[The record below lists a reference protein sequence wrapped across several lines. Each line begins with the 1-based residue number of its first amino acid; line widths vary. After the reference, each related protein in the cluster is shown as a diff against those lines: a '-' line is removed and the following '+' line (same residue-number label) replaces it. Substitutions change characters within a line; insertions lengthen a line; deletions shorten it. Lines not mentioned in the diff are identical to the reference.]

1 MGCVCSKRKDLDVEV
16 NIAEELQKKKNESPE
31 ENMIKQKEESK
42 EKEDSKSKEKI
53 KCAVMLDSKNPENG
67 DLDQEKQTQKNC
79 INNEKRV
86 EILSKDDNQYNYRV
100 FELINQIRTNPPQY
114 AETVIDN
121 IKNITKETHKT
132 RNKKTGVEEDEEYLV
147 FKKKV
152 KVLLFKGEECFR
164 DTAKLLENTQ
174 PMSELKYSPDI
185 VIPLPDS
192 ETEMR
197 NPSFI
202 KRKVNDIRANYSIN
216 AYFKDYIKNPE
227 VAVLLM
233 IVDDTENFNGKKREA
248 LLNPNLKYIGIDSK
262 FIGKLFIAHFS
273 FSK

>member
-16 NIAEELQKKKNESPE
+16 NVMEEAQKIKNESPE
-31 ENMIKQKEESK
+31 ENMIKQQEDNK

-53 KCAVMLDSKNPENG
+53 KCAVMIDSKVPETT
-67 DLDQEKQTQKNC
+67 DIEQEKQTQKNC
-79 INNEKRV
+79 VNNEKRV
-86 EILSKDDNQYNYRV
+86 EILNKEDNQYNYRV

-132 RNKKTGVEEDEEYLV
+132 TNKKTGIEEEEEYLV

-174 PMSELKYSPDI
+174 PMGELKYSPDI
-185 VIPLPDS
+185 VIPLPES
-192 ETEMR
+192 ETEMK

-202 KRKVNDIRANYSIN
+202 KKKVNDIRGNYSIN

-233 IVDDTENFNGKKREA
+233 VVDDTENFNGKKREA
-248 LLNPNLKYIGIDSK
+248 LLNPNFKYIGIDSK

>member
-16 NIAEELQKKKNESPE
+16 NVMEEAQKIKNESPE
-31 ENMIKQKEESK
+31 ENMIKQQEDNK

-53 KCAVMLDSKNPENG
+53 KCAVMIDSKVPETT
-67 DLDQEKQTQKNC
+67 DIEQEKQTQKNC
-79 INNEKRV
+79 VNNEKRV
-86 EILSKDDNQYNYRV
+86 EILNKEDNQYNYRV

-132 RNKKTGVEEDEEYLV
+132 TNKKTGIEEEEEYLV

-174 PMSELKYSPDI
+174 PMGELKYSPDI
-185 VIPLPDS
+185 VIPLPES
-192 ETEMR
+192 ESEMK

-202 KRKVNDIRANYSIN
+202 KSKVNDIRANYSIN

-233 IVDDTENFNGKKREA
+233 IVDDTENFNGRKREA